1 MRDARDSV
9 SQSDPLKVYTCAK
22 GLTKVRVLGHCPFSV
37 VFSSMGD
44 VKDVRDFAMNSNL
57 SRNTGLLKD
66 VYVKQQI
73 WNTRRYG
80 RL

>member
-57 SRNTGLLKD
+57 VQYWSVERCVCKTTDLE
-66 VYVKQQI
+66 Y
-73 WNTRRYG
+73 
-80 RL
+80 